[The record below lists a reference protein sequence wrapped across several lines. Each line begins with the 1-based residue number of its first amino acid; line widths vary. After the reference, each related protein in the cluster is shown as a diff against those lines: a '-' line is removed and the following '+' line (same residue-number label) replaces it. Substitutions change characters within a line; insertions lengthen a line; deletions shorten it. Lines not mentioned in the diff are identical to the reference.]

1 MWVDY
6 KPVDDGFIII
16 IIIIIIIW
24 ICIYDVKAW
33 ISCVRTADWNEGEW
47 SSHL

>member
-16 IIIIIIIW
+16 IIIIIIIIW
-24 ICIYDVKAW
+24 ICIYDVKA
-33 ISCVRTADWNEGEW
+33 
-47 SSHL
+47 